1 VRHRTTPE
9 RATALSKYSSQFSP
23 SSKLQ
28 PEHVAGT
35 TLTIIAPSRNEEE
48 SVILLAEAVQQALN
62 GTPYEL
68 LFVDD
73 SDDAT
78 PQVLQQ
84 LAAREDLHVRFL
96 HRIYGPERWGGLSGA
111 VVDGLKLATGTYVCI
126 IDADLQHP
134 PEKIPELLRAAQEH
148 DADVA
153 MACRYIPGGSS
164 EGLDGPL
171 RTFFSLGCKWVAK
184 ILFPIRLRGVHDPLS
199 GFLLIRRAI
208 TRDVSLQPIGF
219 KISLELLIRC
229 PRQRLVEVPYHFR
242 RRARGTSKADF
253 RVGTLYL
260 RHLGRLRF
268 S

>member
-1 VRHRTTPE
+1 MRQGTTTGQATSLYAHGLRLAPSSEPQPE
-9 RATALSKYSSQFSP
+9 R
-23 SSKLQ
+23 
-28 PEHVAGT
+28 VAGA

-48 SVILLAEAVQQALN
+48 SATLLAEAVRRALDS
-62 GTPYEL
+62 TAYEL

-84 LAAREDLHVRFL
+84 LAEREDLHVRFL
-96 HRIYGPERWGGLSGA
+96 HRARGPERWGGLSGA
-111 VVDGLKLATGTYVCI
+111 VVDGLKLATGAYACI

-148 DADVA
+148 DADVV

-171 RTFFSLGCKWVAK
+171 RTLFSLGCKWLAK
-184 ILFPIRLRGVHDPLS
+184 ILFPRRLRGVHDPLS
-199 GFLLIRRAI
+199 GFLLIKRSI

-229 PRQRLVEVPYHFR
+229 PRQRFVEVPYRFR

-260 RHLGRLRF
+260 QHLGRLRF
-268 S
+268 F